1 MRITRWLAIV
11 GLVAGT
17 LGSAAGDE
25 AHHHHHPPHPGVVH
39 DLGDVDVTP
48 EVDPVWEA
56 IQWLDRT
63 ATSVHC
69 SFEKELKE
77 VGAWPPRSMDR
88 FLHVALCDFK
98 KRARE
103 IRTAARSRMGVQPW
117 QISLLATAARNVEV
131 NIARVELP
139 CPMDQTLQ
147 DALDIAVYLEGT
159 FSAR

>member
-1 MRITRWLAIV
+1 MRVTCWLATV
-11 GLVAGT
+11 GLVAG
-17 LGSAAGDE
+17 LMGSAAGDE
-25 AHHHHHPPHPGVVH
+25 IHHHHYSADQAHG
-39 DLGDVDVTP
+39 DVTP

-63 ATSVHC
+63 AGAVHC
-69 SFEKELKE
+69 SFEKELRA

-88 FLHVALCDFK
+88 FLHVSLCDFK

-103 IRTAARSRMGVQPW
+103 IRTAARSRSGVQPW

-139 CPMDQTLQ
+139 CEMDQTLQ
-147 DALDIAVYLEGT
+147 DALDIAVYLEG
-159 FSAR
+159 ALGQK